1 MCEFLKISRSK
12 FYYKKKFKII
22 DTGLENKVIKIFKD
36 SYENYGSRKIKND
49 LDKITKLTSRHKTRE
64 IMTKYGLKSSYC
76 IAKHRQSS
84 GKYNEDNIENL
95 VGRKFNGRKNLEVL
109 VSDLTYV

>member
-49 LDKITKLTSRHKTRE
+49 LDKITKLTLRHFYRR
-64 IMTKYGLKSSYC
+64 LKFF
-76 IAKHRQSS
+76 IRT
-84 GKYNEDNIENL
+84 GVLNL
-95 VGRKFNGRKNLEVL
+95 RILKLMNSCMLLKLNVR
-109 VSDLTYV
+109 